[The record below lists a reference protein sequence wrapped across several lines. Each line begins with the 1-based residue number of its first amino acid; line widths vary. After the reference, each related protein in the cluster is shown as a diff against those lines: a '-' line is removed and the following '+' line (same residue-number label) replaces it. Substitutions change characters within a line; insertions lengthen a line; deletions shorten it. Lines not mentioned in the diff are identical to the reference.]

1 MFNSFE
7 TNFFKENLIN
17 IMQMCEKVIFS
28 KKKNIIS
35 KKKDGSFV
43 TSKDI
48 EVDNIIYREL
58 KNKT

>member
-1 MFNSFE
+1 M
-7 TNFFKENLIN
+7 KKLYL
-17 IMQMCEKVIFS
+17 V
-28 KKKNIIS
+28 KKNIIS

-58 KNKT
+58 KNKS